1 MAQIF
6 RKKPVAIEAVRWMT
20 DNFDEVVE
28 FCPEIV
34 SDNNGSDLIIKTL
47 EGNMRCSPFDWIIK
61 GVNGEFYPCKSD
73 IFEKTYEEGDVQPV
87 QTAGLSPKALEIVG
101 KYGLDCPDCNNEGFY
116 WQGQDDPEMIQ
127 CQFCYVEAKSK
138 YNLKQ
143 DLIEMIGGLSC

>member
-1 MAQIF
+1 MV
-6 RKKPVAIEAVRWMT
+6 KPLELLNDLEEYIDMLT
-20 DNFDEVVE
+20 DQKALHPFNQTRIKAYINGLRDRLE
-28 FCPEIV
+28 PQV
-34 SDNNGSDLIIKTL
+34 SK
-47 EGNMRCSPFDWIIK
+47 
-61 GVNGEFYPCKSD
+61 
-73 IFEKTYEEGDVQPV
+73 GDVQPV